1 MLLGLLPG
9 VPAGLPGI
17 PVAGI
22 PVAGTPVA
30 DEQAAL
36 AAGCSLVLGV
46 RDDALSLWRPGGP
59 EAPLRVDL
67 TFGRTGYRVAP
78 ERVRHEK
85 LVRAAGALPEGGGT
99 VIDATAGLGRDAAI
113 LAAAGWQVIL
123 LERQPVLHA
132 MLADGLRRAGVPAGQ
147 MALVQADA
155 TGWLAT
161 ATEKPEVVYLDPMF
175 PQREKSAA
183 VKKELAWVQQLAPVD
198 SSEGEAGLLAAALA
212 CARKR
217 VVVKRPL
224 RAPVLAGR
232 TPSHQLT
239 GKTVRFDV
247 YVTG

>member
-1 MLLGLLPG
+1 MVGRDLSVSLGLLPE
-9 VPAGLPGI
+9 VPAGLPG
-17 PVAGI
+17 A
-22 PVAGTPVA
+22 AVA
-30 DEQAAL
+30 DEATAL
-36 AAGCSLVLGV
+36 AAGCSLVLGL
-46 RDDALSLWRPGGP
+46 RDDALSLWRPGGR

-67 TFGRTGYRVAP
+67 TLGRTGYRVAP

-85 LVRAAGALPEGGGT
+85 LVRAAGVLPEHGGT

-113 LAAAGWQVIL
+113 LAAAGWRVIL

-132 MLADGLRRAGVPAGQ
+132 MLADGLRRAGAQAGQ
-147 MALVQADA
+147 MTLVQADA
-155 TGWLAT
+155 NVWLAA
-161 ATEKPEVVYLDPMF
+161 ATGHAEVVYLDPMF
-175 PQREKSAA
+175 PPREKSAA

-198 SSEGEAGLLAAALA
+198 SPDGEAALLAAALA